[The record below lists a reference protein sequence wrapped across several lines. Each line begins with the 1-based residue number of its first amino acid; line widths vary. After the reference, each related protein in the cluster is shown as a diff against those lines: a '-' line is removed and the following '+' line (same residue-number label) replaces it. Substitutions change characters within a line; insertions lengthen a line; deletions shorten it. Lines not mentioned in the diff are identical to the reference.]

1 MCKKIVAVVMCCSI
15 LMCTIVN
22 GFADNTV
29 SVSLPTVTPEGE
41 LAIAIDGNVLV
52 KDKDYTL
59 TYRDN
64 TKVGKAMVTVTFI
77 GNYKGEREVSFNI
90 VKKKSSHSNRKEN
103 TTVKIMEDD
112 NLIMTTE
119 TNGDVRVDLNQ
130 NIKVN
135 SVYKA
140 YVTLYGMPQ
149 INKYVEIIDD
159 KGRTLRG
166 KTDSKGIAYLS
177 VVATPT
183 ATPVSGSS
191 VTPTPEIHKAYIFGY
206 ENGTFRPDNTITRAE
221 TVSMLNSVLDVK
233 TGDKNLSFSDIESSA
248 WYAPVI
254 KKMAAEGI
262 INGYTDGTFRPDNQI
277 TRAEFVTMLMKS
289 KSIQKF
295 EKLPFPDVD
304 KELWS
309 ADYIYSAY
317 MSEYIDGYADGT
329 FKPDNPITRAEAVK
343 IINAVQKRTD
353 FKVTNNPFVDLKESH
368 WAYSQILEA
377 AVEHTK

>member
-1 MCKKIVAVVMCCSI
+1 MCKKIVAVIMCCSI
-15 LMCTIVN
+15 LICTIVS

-29 SVSLPTVTPEGE
+29 SMSPSTVTPEGE

-233 TGDKNLSFSDIESSA
+233 TGDKNLSFSDMASSA

-254 KKMAAEGI
+254 KKMAAAGI
-262 INGYTDGTFRPDNQI
+262 INGYTDGTFRPENQI
-277 TRAEFVTMLMKS
+277 TRAEFVTMLMQGKS
-289 KSIQKF
+289 VQNFK
-295 EKLPFPDVD
+295 ELPFIDVD
-304 KELWS
+304 EKLWS
-309 ADYIYSAY
+309 ANYIYSAY
-317 MSEYIDGYADGT
+317 ISKYIDGYADGT
-329 FKPDNPITRAEAVK
+329 FKPDNPITRAEAVRMV
-343 IINAVQKRTD
+343 NAVLKRTD
-353 FKVTNNPFVDLKESH
+353 FKTVKNPFTDVKDSH